1 MYKCWVIPERGTM
14 KAFHAFMKHVVMKA
28 LGLLVERAEVTV
40 DYGQFCSWS
49 NVPFGIAVYYKTGW

>member
-1 MYKCWVIPERGTM
+1 M
-14 KAFHAFMKHVVMKA
+14 KEFHAFMKHVVMKA

-49 NVPFGIAVYYKTGW
+49 NVHKEQSSVGVAYLLALNYKTGW